1 MDTDILVLA
10 GLTKPQAKAYIALVE
25 NTDISAAA
33 LALEIKESRTNTYA
47 ILDKLLKYE
56 LATKVE
62 NTKYGAK
69 YNACHPSAL
78 ERLIENRRKSIIKKE
93 ETLKHALPELIE
105 YYYDY
110 DDRPGIMTYSGRG
123 GIKKI
128 HESIIEEK
136 QDLDYLRSPSDSG
149 YMSKD
154 YILDYRTDRADSG
167 ITTRPIAPD
176 SPKAPTT
183 TITDKK
189 YRIKDR
195 AWLNPADYTANVEW
209 NVYGD
214 RVSIITYG
222 AEAISL
228 TIQSKSIAESVRQI
242 FKIMRMGAKIS
253 FENWEKQRPKDYYK
267 IK

>member
-1 MDTDILVLA
+1 METDTLELA
-10 GLTKPQAKAYIALVE
+10 GLTKPQAKAYISLIE
-25 NTDISAAA
+25 NTDISVAE
-33 LALEIKESRTNTYA
+33 LANEIKESRTNTYA
-47 ILDKLLKYE
+47 ILDKLISFG

-69 YNACHPSAL
+69 YNACHPSAI
-78 ERLIENRRKSIIKKE
+78 ERLVENRRKNVIKKE
-93 ETLKHALPELIE
+93 EAVKRALPELIE

-110 DDRPGIMTYSGRG
+110 DDRPGIMTYSGRNG
-123 GIKKI
+123 VKKI

-154 YILDYRTDRADSG
+154 YMLDYRTDRANAG
-167 ITTRPIAPD
+167 ITTRPIAGE
-176 SPKAPTT
+176 SPKAHTAAFS
-183 TITDKK
+183 DEK

-195 AWLNPADYTANVEW
+195 VWLNPQDYTANVEW
-209 NVYGD
+209 NVYSD

-228 TIQSKSIAESVRQI
+228 TIQSKSIAESVKQI
-242 FKIMRMGAKIS
+242 FKLMRMGAKIS
-253 FENWEKQRPKDYYK
+253 FEEWENQRPEDYYK
-267 IK
+267 I